1 MEKEWENILGR
12 SDGPSQVE
20 IAAASL
26 FRWARSGDS
35 WPYNDLYVA
44 YSRYCKARGEKRASE
59 YFWAKALKEA
69 GMQYSSIDRRRRWTK
84 P

>member
-1 MEKEWENILGR
+1 MENEWESLLGR
-12 SDGPSQVE
+12 QEAPSQVQQ
-20 IAAASL
+20 AAAS
-26 FRWARSGDS
+26 FYRWAEPGSS

-59 YFWAKALKEA
+59 YFWVKALKEV
-69 GMQYSSIDRRRRWTK
+69 GMQYSSIDRHRRWTK